1 MSQLP
6 NRLVLTLTYVS
17 AESDLASVF
26 MNISHVSSTIG
37 AQPVV
42 RSNTEVGWNLSSL
55 VNSAYHGNYRP
66 LYEIDQFI
74 QEVAELDRNI
84 VKLHK
89 VGHSAEGRGMT
100 VITLSALSI
109 NPTGRGRPRPG
120 KPGFWNCR
128 GIACT

>member
-37 AQPVV
+37 AQPV
-42 RSNTEVGWNLSSL
+42 GWNLSSL
-55 VNSAYHGNYRP
+55 VNPAYHGNYHP

-89 VGHSAEGRGMT
+89 IGHSAEGRGMT